1 MPKHLPEK
9 RYARVSPGRRLRIL
23 RELNE
28 MTQDELARASG
39 MAQSTISAL
48 EKGTKALGVERAKR
62 LARPLHVHPAVLV
75 FSDWIEPAASTRKT
89 A

>member
-1 MPKHLPEK
+1 MTKYLPEK
-9 RYARVSPGRRLRIL
+9 RHARVSPGRRLRIL

-28 MTQDELARASG
+28 LTQEQLARASG
-39 MAQSTISAL
+39 LAQSTISAL
-48 EKGTKALGVERAKR
+48 EKGTKTLGVERAKR

-75 FSDWIEPAASTRKT
+75 FSDWVEDAGTRKT